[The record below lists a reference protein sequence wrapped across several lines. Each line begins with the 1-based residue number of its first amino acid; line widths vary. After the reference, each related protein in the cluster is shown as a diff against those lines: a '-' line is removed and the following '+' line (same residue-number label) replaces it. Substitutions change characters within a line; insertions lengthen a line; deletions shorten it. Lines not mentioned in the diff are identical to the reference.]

1 MAVLISKSKD
11 PYYNLATEEFL
22 LKNADYKEDI
32 LFIWRAERAFVFGRN
47 QNPFIEIA
55 SKYYNQGI
63 PIIRRLSGGGTVYI
77 DSQTI
82 NFSYITLDYKNKINN
97 YEYFLDPIIRLLS
110 KYNLDIL
117 FKPKSHLFLN
127 GKKISGNAQGLVNNK
142 LLHHGTLLFNTDL
155 DLIQDALINHNLKTE
170 GHHVLSNKQ
179 SVDNIKNH
187 LNNSLTIDELV
198 FLLIDKIC
206 IERNINKEIKDI
218 SPIESMQIEVI
229 AEEKY
234 RTWEWNFGFLKEFQ
248 IEIEVDNQKVEIF
261 VNKGIITS
269 ISNSMLNPLI
279 GLKLYSEDYFNTIEK
294 LNA

>member
-22 LKNADYKEDI
+22 LKSADYNEDI
-32 LFIWRAERAFVFGRN
+32 LFIWRAEKAFVFGRN

-55 SKYYNQGI
+55 PKYYNQGI

-97 YEYFLDPIIRLLS
+97 YEYFLEPIIKLLG
-110 KYNLDIL
+110 KYNLNIL

-127 GKKISGNAQGLVNNK
+127 GKKISGNAQGLINNK

-179 SVDNIKNH
+179 NVDNLKH
-187 LNNSLTIDELV
+187 YLNDSLGIEDLIV
-198 FLLIDKIC
+198 LLIDSIC
-206 IERNINKEIKDI
+206 YERNINKEIKEI
-218 SPIESMQIEVI
+218 SKMESRHIEVI

-248 IEIEVDNQKVEIF
+248 IEIEVAKQEVGII
-261 VNKGIITS
+261 VNKGIITNVQNS
-269 ISNSMLNPLI
+269 ILNSLI
-279 GLKLYSEDYFNTIEK
+279 GLKLYSEDYFNIIEK
-294 LNA
+294 LNV